1 MTPSTD
7 DKIDIITS
15 ISEGS
20 RSAVYL
26 ATDSTDNFVV
36 YKKIKGE
43 NRILLYKRIADSGLE
58 FFPKI
63 FKMDY
68 SDGVNYVI
76 EEYIEGK
83 DLRKLLKEGIDYDK
97 AVELTEQLME
107 AVNCLHKLDPP
118 LLHRDIKPENII
130 VSPDGKLRLIDFDA
144 AREYDDDEKE
154 HDTVMLGTRGYAA
167 PEQFGFNQTD
177 VRSDIYSVG
186 IVCNQIFENI
196 DVSANK
202 KAKILKCFSK
212 ATMFDPNERYHNME
226 EMLQAFK
233 KARSKTINKN
243 IFIIGSICACL
254 IIIVI
259 VWALNSKNDLP
270 GTTDGIEQKALT
282 VVNNEKNDNSG
293 IVSHEEKNKTE
304 KEVENITN
312 SPEKEEESS
321 VPEVNDGDKN
331 AIDDPQKSDMNTDYT
346 SMDELGDYY
355 KENSI
360 NLFYREGNHL
370 VYKGIRE
377 INTKIKELK
386 LSSKKNGIPVTV
398 IDNYALAGKDFIT
411 DIYIPSSYTE
421 IREGAFHETN
431 TDLKFH
437 VISGSYAEKYCKA
450 NGLNYEIW
458 TDAGEEDITPPE
470 ENNEVGLQDETDQ
483 DNGIY
488 IYRDKDG
495 KQHFLSLRDG
505 YWEYWGIPDGE
516 EYNSDLVLPEQE
528 NGIPVAVIGEWALAG
543 KTGISVLTIPASYTG
558 IEESAFYDMSPD
570 VIFRVYSGSFAEYYC
585 KEKKL
590 RYEVIK

>member
-83 DLRKLLKEGIDYDK
+83 DLRKLLKEGVDYDK

-282 VVNNEKNDNSG
+282 VANNEKNDNSG

-321 VPEVNDGDKN
+321 VPEENEKN
-331 AIDDPQKSDMNTDYT
+331 EIPDDPTVTNIPE
-346 SMDELGDYY
+346 DEYDEKLFEGIKLVDTTGGKVYEYY
-355 KENSI
+355 DP
-360 NLFYREGNHL
+360 GNAEHWL
-370 VYKGIRE
+370 H
-377 INTKIKELK
+377 
-386 LSSKKNGIPVTV
+386 PVGT
-398 IDNYALAGKDFIT
+398 
-411 DIYIPSSYTE
+411 
-421 IREGAFHETN
+421 H
-431 TDLKFH
+431 
-437 VISGSYAEKYCKA
+437 
-450 NGLNYEIW
+450 
-458 TDAGEEDITPPE
+458 
-470 ENNEVGLQDETDQ
+470 
-483 DNGIY
+483 
-488 IYRDKDG
+488 
-495 KQHFLSLRDG
+495 
-505 YWEYWGIPDGE
+505 WEYWGIYDE
-516 EYNSDLVLPEQE
+516 EDYYPEIILPHEVK
-528 NGIPVAVIGEWALAG
+528 GIPVTSIGEWALAS
-543 KTGISVLTIPASYTG
+543 KTKIKVLTIPASYTEIKDHALDNMNPELVIHVYQG
-558 IEESAFYDMSPD
+558 SYAEKYCIENKMKYK
-570 VIFRVYSGSFAEYYC
+570 VIGLQKNEH
-585 KEKKL
+585 KE
-590 RYEVIK
+590 